1 MMNRIRLMFG
11 VKFKDNPLAARLMIG
26 FLVVGL
32 LPMTVLSVILLDR
45 YTDSLEKEAYG
56 RLETVRDDRIHAV
69 QDYLEGASKQLQE
82 FSNNAMTIRAL
93 KELPEAFAQ
102 MANDKQFDQVKMDE
116 IRKQVS
122 GYYANEFE
130 AEFARKNGGKEAGT
144 QRIVANLDDAS
155 VYAQHAYIATNR
167 FRSGERY
174 LMDQA
179 NDGTRYDQIHSKIH
193 SSMRSYVDILG
204 FYDVFLVEPKGGK
217 VVYSVHKEIDFGT
230 SLLSG
235 PFANS
240 GIGVAFRRAL
250 ASRGSRGP
258 VLVDYASY
266 RPSLDAPAGFMALPV
281 FDDRTLVGVAIFQL
295 PLDRF
300 TETMSLAPGL
310 GESSDAFIVGPDQL
324 MRTDSVRVERF
335 NATDSVRNKVMVE
348 LPAVSEGLGGNEG
361 VMIAKGLRNHD
372 VLTAFGP
379 MKFGDATYA
388 IVAETT
394 LSDALMPATQARNV
408 MLAFFFVSGVIT
420 ILLAFS
426 LTSAISKVVKAS
438 ELRQQKVTAFQDAE
452 IVRLSEVLSK
462 MAEGDLRSVYHVP
475 DVDDP
480 DLVSTRAGL
489 AKIAGGIAE
498 TLMDFQTSISA
509 IRDRAEVMVEASQ
522 CLIALSDELTIGTEN
537 TAEQSDSVASSTA
550 QMSTNVDSVAAAAEE
565 MSINVGSVSESA
577 AAMTEKMHVAAKAIQ
592 RLSESIADVATRA
605 DSGSSVATTAAE
617 KSLVANAVM
626 DSLGRAATEIGKVT
640 EVIKRIA
647 EKTNLLALNATIE
660 AASAGEAGKG
670 FAVVANEIKELAN
683 QCTTAAEDITE
694 RIVGVQKNT
703 SDAVVVIT
711 AMGDI
716 ISNLAT
722 ASRTIAESAKGQ
734 RESVLEISDGILE
747 VDNGVERTACAIAEI
762 VQGANDVSRNAGELA
777 QGASSVSAA
786 IGRVSSLAHTGG
798 DAAKQVGDAARS
810 MRSEVQD
817 LVERVAHFQVDGVA
831 QEGAL
836 KAGQGVQD
844 VDFSQGERRQ
854 RKAA

>member
-1 MMNRIRLMFG
+1 MLKKIRSMFG
-11 VKFKDNPLAARLMIG
+11 VKFRDNPLATRLMIS

-32 LPMTVLSVILLDR
+32 LPMTVISVILLRR
-45 YTDSLEKEAYG
+45 YTESLEAEAYQ
-56 RLETVRDDRIHAV
+56 RLEAVRDDRIHAV
-69 QDYLEGASKQLQE
+69 EAYLEGAGKQLQE
-82 FSNNAMTIRAL
+82 FASNAMTIQAL
-93 KELPEAFAQ
+93 KDLPAAFAQ
-102 MANDKQFDQVKMDE
+102 MPADKQMNQEKLDE
-116 IRKQVS
+116 VRRQVS
-122 GYYANEFE
+122 SYYANEFE
-130 AEFARKNGGKEAGT
+130 AEFARRNGGKEGET
-144 QRIVANLDDAS
+144 QRIVTNLDDAS
-155 VYAQHAYIATNR
+155 VYAQHTYIASNR
-167 FRSGERY
+167 FRAGERH
-174 LMDQA
+174 LMDEA
-179 NDGTRYDQIHSKIH
+179 GDGTAYDQIHGRIH
-193 SSMRSYVDILG
+193 SSMRSYVDVLG
-204 FYDVFLVEPKGGK
+204 FYDVFLVEPKNGQ
-217 VVYSVHKEIDFGT
+217 VVYTVHKEIEFGT

-250 ASRGSRGP
+250 ASRGVRGP

-266 RPSLDAPAGFMALPV
+266 RPSFDEPAGFMALPV
-281 FDDRTLVGVAIFQL
+281 FDDRNLVGVAIFQL

-300 TETMSLAPGL
+300 TQTISQAPGL
-310 GESSDAFIVGPDQL
+310 GESSDAFIVGPDHF

-335 NATDSVRNKVMVE
+335 NAVDSVRNQVPVA
-348 LPAVSEGLGGNEG
+348 LPAVDQGLEGQSG
-361 VMIAKGLRNHD
+361 VMVAKGLSNQD
-372 VLTAFGP
+372 VLTAYGPITFGEV
-379 MKFGDATYA
+379 TYA

-394 LSDALMPATQARNV
+394 LSHALMPAKNARDV
-408 MLAFFFVSGVIT
+408 MLLCFVISGAIT
-420 ILLAFS
+420 LLLAFS
-426 LTSAISKVVKAS
+426 LTAAIAKVVKSS
-438 ELRQQKVTAFQDAE
+438 ELRQQKVTEFQDGE
-452 IVRLSEVLSK
+452 IFRLSETLAK
-462 MAEGDLRSVYHVP
+462 MATGDLRSAYKVP
-475 DVDDP
+475 EVEDP
-480 DLVSTRAGL
+480 DLVSTQVGL
-489 AKIAGGIAE
+489 AKISAGIEE
-498 TLMDFQTSISA
+498 TLVDFQSSILA
-509 IRDRAEVMVEASQ
+509 IRDRSDVMVDALES
-522 CLIALSDELTIGTEN
+522 LITLADQLTLGTEN

-577 AAMTEKMHVAAKAIQ
+577 SAMTQKMHVAAKAIQ
-592 RLSESIADVATRA
+592 RLSESIADVANRA
-605 DSGSSVATTAAE
+605 DNGSSVATSAAE

-711 AMGDI
+711 SMGDI
-716 ISNLAT
+716 ISTLAT

-734 RESVLEISDGILE
+734 RESVLEISDGVLE

-786 IGRVSSLAHTGG
+786 ISRVSSLAHSGG
-798 DAAKQVGDAARS
+798 DAARQVGDAARN
-810 MRSEVQD
+810 MRVEVQD
-817 LVERVAHFQVDGVA
+817 LVERVSHFQVDGLTEPG
-831 QEGAL
+831 QSQAL
-836 KAGQGVQD
+836 DSGHN
-844 VDFSQGERRQ
+844 EREY

>member
-1 MMNRIRLMFG
+1 MMNKVRLMFG
-11 VKFKDNPLAARLMIG
+11 VNFKDNPLAVRLMVA

-45 YTDSLEKEAYG
+45 YTDSLEDEASR
-56 RLETVRDDRIHAV
+56 RLESVRDDRIHAV
-69 QDYLEGASKQLQE
+69 QDYLEDASKQLQE
-82 FSNNAMTIRAL
+82 FSNNAMTIEAL
-93 KELPEAFAQ
+93 KELPAAFAQ
-102 MANDKQFDQVKMDE
+102 VADEKSIEQAKMDE
-116 IRKQVS
+116 IRKRVS

-155 VYAQHAYIATNR
+155 VYAQYAYIASNR
-167 FRSGERY
+167 FRAGERY
-174 LMDQA
+174 LMEKA
-179 NDGTRYDQIHSKIH
+179 NDGTTYDQIHARIH

-204 FYDVFLVEPKGGK
+204 YYDVFLVEPKGGK
-217 VVYSVHKEIDFGT
+217 IVYSVHKEIDFGT

-250 ASRGSRGP
+250 SSRGSRGP
-258 VLVDYASY
+258 VLVDYESY

-300 TETMSLAPGL
+300 TKTMSLGPGL

-335 NATDSVRNKVMVE
+335 NATDSVRNKVVVE
-348 LPAVSEGLGGNEG
+348 LEAVAQGLAGNKG
-361 VMIAKGLRNHD
+361 VMVTKGLRNND
-372 VLTAFGP
+372 VLTAYAPLPFGEVS
-379 MKFGDATYA
+379 YA
-388 IVAETT
+388 IVTETT
-394 LSDALMPATQARNV
+394 LSDALLPAKNARNV
-408 MLAFFFVSGVIT
+408 TLLFFLVSGILT
-420 ILLAFS
+420 ILLAFW
-426 LTSAISKVVKAS
+426 LTSAISRVVKAS
-438 ELRQQKVTAFQDAE
+438 ELRRQKVTAFQDEE
-452 IVRLSEVLSK
+452 ILRLSETLSK

-475 DVDDP
+475 EVDDP
-480 DLVSTRAGL
+480 ELESTRAGL
-489 AKIAGGIAE
+489 AKIAEGIEA
-498 TLMDFQTSISA
+498 TLLDFQTSIRA
-509 IRDRAEVMVEASQ
+509 IRDRADVMVEASE
-522 CLIALSDELTIGTEN
+522 CLIGLSDQLTLGTEN

-577 AAMTEKMHVAAKAIQ
+577 SAMTEKMHVAAKAIQ
-592 RLSESIADVATRA
+592 RLSDSIADVANRA
-605 DSGSSVATTAAE
+605 DSGSGVATAAAE

-626 DSLGRAATEIGKVT
+626 ESLGRAATEIGKVT

-734 RESVLEISDGILE
+734 RESVLEISDGVLE

-786 IGRVSSLAHTGG
+786 IARVSNLAHSGG

-817 LVERVAHFQVDGVA
+817 LVERVAHFQVDAESASGVA
-831 QEGAL
+831 QQDGAT
-836 KAGQGVQD
+836 GSP
-844 VDFSQGERRQ
+844 SQKWSEH
-854 RKAA
+854 RKTA